1 MTCRCDG
8 EVDALLEVVIGFAN
22 KCLEAGGA
30 GNEVAWLFS
39 VGMVI
44 CVAVYC
50 MFINDLSYFIDD
62 FCKFCGMVD
71 DCLVCKMRVVE
82 VVDKG

>member
-44 CVAVYC
+44 CVAV
-50 MFINDLSYFIDD
+50 
-62 FCKFCGMVD
+62 
-71 DCLVCKMRVVE
+71 
-82 VVDKG
+82 